1 MKITNNNYLK
11 KIEKQNTGAS
21 YLSRL
26 PANNAGGLNVS
37 AKPAAQSVVKNQP
50 KDTWGAFGGA
60 LFVGEKLLTGLVS
73 SFEGAVDYLG
83 SGFAKLIGNDKWA
96 EEIISED
103 WFGDWYSHPEEWFNP
118 SDGWKIAGDVAG
130 SIGTSIPALGIGIV
144 THGAALPTFAAAALP
159 AAGRSTQEAYKKTG
173 ELGIQ
178 EFGYGLASGTVEG
191 GLETVTNLIGMGTG
205 TLIKSFSKS
214 FAKEAG
220 EAAVK
225 EGLIKTVGKSFIGE
239 AFEEGTSEF
248 LDPYIKRATYDGQAE
263 NATPDQIIYSGIIGG
278 LSGALMGGGGYGIN
292 TANSFIKGH
301 KLTTKGG
308 ESEVFQTSD
317 YILGKAQKD
326 ALDADIFKE
335 IKDTREK
342 LTLSLESTGGKVET
356 VAQKKMLGDLSR
368 SNIVGAMNMGVARRA
383 LNIVNNAPDI
393 AKRLSAYGYKDT
405 SGRAMT
411 FTAEEIT
418 AGYDPKKP
426 SSIYKALK
434 ENAQL
439 RSLAVADAAGALML
453 DTSRFAHATMTGE
466 VLAGK
471 VDLNRFRETATPEEI
486 KAVSEALKI
495 DSWQGLTYESFAEKL
510 TDYLK
515 GGGVNRAIKT
525 NELKASFKTAEP
537 SQAFS
542 DIPKGVF
549 FNNDGV
555 RRYTDGNIDI
565 GISKEGDSYRI
576 YDYHTDSLTNEM
588 SKSDVN
594 GILRS
599 YNGEKLKV
607 FEAARA
613 QKAAIEE
620 MQRQAAEI
628 DTYARDNIKD
638 YKKLSSPAQS
648 QIRRIIEDGRA
659 KGVSDSDVL
668 AYAKIA
674 AHSGLDFAF
683 DKESNAIRNSKL
695 EIRNDTSSSQL
706 QSNYEPPSPQG
717 EGLRYADGYYDA
729 SRNLVV
735 INPEATRT
743 AERLL
748 IHELDHAIRKAYG
761 NSKFKIRD
769 SKFESTK
776 KEIEQ
781 KYDKKEHNSEFF
793 AYYSEKMLTNK
804 HTLEKLIEAEPTLK
818 EKILNFFKGASEDYA
833 DVPKLSGAAKRYY
846 RTYKKLFDEFSARN
860 AENNALE
867 PNNNGF
873 GSYNNVAGVSD
884 NVRTTVDKYSYNALT
899 KKKDL
904 SVVTLSTVIPQTT
917 DGKIDKKAIIAQ
929 GKLNARK
936 QNNPNNTDTNTYV
949 HIDDIGVD
957 VLLGAK
963 GLQHGLARSEETAFA
978 VMKIGDILKESIAV
992 NEMNGSAER
1001 KTDMSYVL
1009 LGACQDNANL
1019 YVVRSVVSKLENDVT
1034 EIDVY
1039 QLGAVK
1045 GKKTKTPNSALKR
1058 GAAVTEQSSLISS
1071 GSSTV
1076 SISDFMQYVKDI
1088 PLINEILSEDVAK
1101 KLGIQRSVGTLSS
1114 DLRYALDIESEKS
1127 GNRKYNALIKWVA
1140 DNYIG
1145 KKDSSLEA
1153 NNLRQAFFKLSEQ
1166 ANSKWFDASMSDKQV
1181 LRKLLDIA
1189 GEIMNDE
1196 FDTPNIYQIYNKS
1209 KGAKKSATSKKK
1221 AKTESVGNSSRRK
1234 ENVVYSNDIEREN
1247 VRLRAEWEGDTVFS
1261 ENTVEETLYKKIEQF
1276 KYLKKGVRD
1285 EIIRDLW
1292 VGLEESR
1299 SAEERKTAE
1308 IMATNKIVEAIVLN
1322 PKSEVG
1328 MTEDGLSDR
1337 KQLTEKVIKVV
1348 SGIAK
1353 SGKLSERVKLE
1364 KKFAQQAKTKA
1375 NAEKREAIAKKQAE
1389 ITEKAK
1395 ATIAEEKKKAEAKA
1409 QKTVERGRK
1418 ALEAEKSRLKAD
1430 YESDRVY
1437 NEKTVEDRLYD
1448 KVEQFKY
1455 LNKEIKERL
1464 VRELW
1469 FDLNESKGPEWRK
1482 AVEIEHTV
1490 KIVDEILHNPNSDY
1504 DFTNPS
1510 DRQRLNESV
1519 SKVISGIAKSGRLSK
1534 NVKLEK
1540 RLMQEAKTEAN
1551 AKQRIL
1557 NGIYQTL
1564 KKIDD
1569 KKKKRFMSASSYKS
1583 AEFGKTIE
1591 TLTKMDWRGNFSTNI
1606 ARGLMKELSGWYTAD
1621 NPMIFPQ
1628 KNDENSFSKATAE
1641 YNPAIAGRL
1650 KMLSEEGDGDY
1661 TVRELQALS
1670 DVISYFTKLVDEY
1683 DKVYLE
1689 GKWQDGEV
1697 EAKNI
1702 IKTVKKQEKIGL
1714 PAVVRGLRNKWLSFG
1729 FKTYGDPLSVM
1740 KLADMYG
1747 DGIFTKYY
1755 NEWMNGEI
1763 NAEAEAKKIKT
1774 KYDEFMKANRK
1785 YLKGAETETVKLHGQ
1800 DVLKIDLISYAMTLK
1815 REQAWESSANGGVV
1829 FIDPKDGN
1837 KVTLKPVKVDK
1848 SEGYK
1853 GIKAAIE
1860 AEQKA
1865 VMSMLSETDV
1875 EYMKILEEG
1884 FELAKVAKTMGD
1896 MQRLGFVNVIEG
1908 YYYPIRHAYPEHV
1921 SDFNA
1926 ELISTDRYAN
1936 ASFNKST
1943 TEEANSA
1950 ILIRSADTT
1959 FNSHVKGVS
1968 RYLYLSPVMDSFN
1981 KLYKLKVGESSV
1993 QRTIEESK
2001 TAWRDNGKLVGF
2013 DYLQNLMLDTMGL
2026 GKSVGDDFFAKIR
2039 GGAVTFALGA
2049 NPKVLVTQL
2058 SSIIA
2063 STNVLRWSSHVAG
2076 LKSWSGDMDK
2086 YSSVAAL
2093 RNNDYTVAK
2102 AEGVVER
2109 INTWSRVFTAGISLM
2124 DRFVVYRAWAACQAE
2139 VARTGGPAVGTEA
2152 NKIEAGKLLD
2162 KVILETQQNSFTSR
2176 RTEGARRG
2184 NVFVKSFQMYKSDSI
2199 TNFGRAVDG
2208 WGEVHYLK
2216 ALLKSDALDANERK
2230 TAEAKLGEAKKH
2242 LGKAIGA
2249 IAEQAIFMM
2258 LITEMFRGFYG
2269 KNDDETEEEKRT
2281 RLVVD
2286 GLGNLYSGIP
2296 ILSEIHS
2303 TLTSNY
2309 GFDTMEYSALN
2320 DFFDTAKSAI
2330 DYASKA
2336 FDGTADKREG
2346 ARFTQNLLYSA
2357 GQLIGVPT
2365 RNMKNLTY
2373 GVVRMFDKDSAYKWD
2388 NALYKKNYSADLNE
2402 AVAKGDIDRAMMI
2415 MELALGEKLGGG
2427 FKDGSIKE
2435 LTRLAGLGEKVTP
2448 SAISDN
2454 ITVNGEE
2461 YALDK
2466 DQYEAVK
2473 AKYNE
2478 VIAGVNSF
2486 TESRFYKALSDEQKA
2501 KALRKMYSTYKDIAY
2516 DTVLGTNRNDKALI
2530 MSKLLPENVFNA
2542 YLSLNVY
2549 ESDKDREGKTIA
2561 GSKRAKVVKAI
2572 GELGVSAEERLLLIC
2587 ASGYTLKDGDIRGLS
2602 AEAAKRRLL
2611 KYILSLKGASAA
2623 EKAEI
2628 AEMCGFEVKN
2638 GKIVRSSVG
2647 NLPKLK
2653 I

>member
-1 MKITNNNYLK
+1 MYANKSTTVK
-11 KIEKQNTGAS
+11 KRTLAEMYG
-21 YLSRL
+21 
-26 PANNAGGLNVS
+26 NNAGGLNVS
-37 AKPAAQSVVKNQP
+37 SKPSGVQTGKKQEP
-50 KDTWGAFGGA
+50 KDTWGPLGGA

-73 SFEGAVDYLG
+73 SVEGAFDTLG
-83 SGFAKLIGNDKWA
+83 VSFAKLFGNDAWA

-103 WFGDWYSHPEEWFNP
+103 WYGDWYSHPEEWFNP
-118 SDGWKIAGDVAG
+118 SEGWKIAGNIAG
-130 SIGTSIPALGIGIV
+130 SIGTSGPAMATAIGLSIA
-144 THGAALPTFAAAALP
+144 TGGAAAPVAIGGFLSAALP
-159 AAGRSTQEAYKKTG
+159 AAGRGMKEAYDQTG
-173 ELGIQ
+173 TLGDKELI
-178 EFGYGLASGTVEG
+178 YGALSGGLEG
-191 GLETVTNLIGMGTG
+191 GLESVTNLIGMGTG
-205 TLIKSFSKS
+205 TLVKSFSKS

-278 LSGALMGGGGYGIN
+278 LSGAVMGGGGYGIN

-317 YILGKAQKD
+317 YILGKVKVD
-326 ALDADIFKE
+326 ELDADIFKE
-335 IKDTREK
+335 IAETREK
-342 LTLSLESTGGKVET
+342 LTLSLQSTGGKVET

-368 SNIVGAMNMGVARRA
+368 ANVVGAINMGVARRA

-418 AGYDPKKP
+418 AGYNPKKP

-471 VDLNRFRETATPEEI
+471 VDLNRFREIATPEEI

-510 TDYLK
+510 TDYLQS
-515 GGGVNRAIKT
+515 GGVNRAIKT
-525 NELKASFKTAEP
+525 NELKASFKAAEP
-537 SQAFS
+537 SRAFS

-565 GISKEGDSYRI
+565 GISKEGDSYRL
-576 YDYHTDSLTNEM
+576 YDYQTDSLTNEM
-588 SKSDVN
+588 SKGDVS

-599 YNGEKLKV
+599 YNGEKLKF

-620 MQRQAAEI
+620 MQKQSAEI

-668 AYAKIA
+668 AYAKVA
-674 AHSGLDFAF
+674 AHSGLDIVF
-683 DKESNAIRNSKL
+683 DKEGTKVKNKAG
-695 EIRNDTSSSQL
+695 EDTYRPAA
-706 QSNYEPPSPQG
+706 YEWQKN
-717 EGLRYADGYYDA
+717 RIT
-729 SRNLVV
+729 V
-735 INPEATRT
+735 NPESKKG
-743 AERLL
+743 AESIL
-748 IHELDHAIRKAYG
+748 IHELDHAIRNYFGKDG
-761 NSKFKIRD
+761 QRMSKVFNRALVETDKTTQ
-769 SKFESTK
+769 E
-776 KEIEQ
+776 EIL
-781 KYDKKEHNSEFF
+781 KNSEEVAKPGQLEAVFKDEVNAYF
-793 AYYSEKMLTNK
+793 AERMLTNRQ
-804 HTLEKLIEAEPTLK
+804 TLERIVKAEPGIK
-818 EKILNFFKGASEDYA
+818 ERILSFFKGASADYA
-833 DVPKLSGAAKRYY
+833 DVPKLSGSAKWY
-846 RTYKKLFDEFSARN
+846 YKKFKKMFDDFSARN
-860 AENNALE
+860 SEALANEKSLTSMNQENMQVSDRQYSLRIKHTDGMVEELADAKNLTSNQAIEYLEQAKKGKLRWDTYIPVRSDTPQVIIDTLEQVNEKVNNQSLVMQVRKAQKAMSSENRGARGGKYGNNVRPHSLSPEKIVEIVSKLDEPSLMIYQTNRQGQDGEAL
-867 PNNNGF
+867 PNNVSVFVEYTDGGKESVAIIEFESSINPEFIGTEF
-873 GSYNNVAGVSD
+873 GDTSYH
-884 NVRTTVDKYSYNALT
+884 T
-899 KKKDL
+899 
-904 SVVTLSTVIPQTT
+904 VVTIFEPDTERYGEPFDYAEELLQ
-917 DGKIDKKAIIAQ
+917 
-929 GKLNARK
+929 
-936 QNNPNNTDTNTYV
+936 NPNNIELQIKRRPSNESAIGKKHPNT
-949 HIDDIGVD
+949 
-957 VLLGAK
+957 
-963 GLQHGLARSEETAFA
+963 S
-978 VMKIGDILKESIAV
+978 KELPSVISIPQ
-992 NEMNGSAER
+992 
-1001 KTDMSYVL
+1001 K
-1009 LGACQDNANL
+1009 
-1019 YVVRSVVSKLENDVT
+1019 T
-1034 EIDVY
+1034 EIDNTFDE
-1039 QLGAVK
+1039 K
-1045 GKKTKTPNSALKR
+1045 
-1058 GAAVTEQSSLISS
+1058 SLE
-1071 GSSTV
+1071 
-1076 SISDFMQYVKDI
+1076 
-1088 PLINEILSEDVAK
+1088 N
-1101 KLGIQRSVGTLSS
+1101 SS
-1114 DLRYALDIESEKS
+1114 DKQFALDIE
-1127 GNRKYNALIKWVA
+1127 
-1140 DNYIG
+1140 
-1145 KKDSSLEA
+1145 
-1153 NNLRQAFFKLSEQ
+1153 
-1166 ANSKWFDASMSDKQV
+1166 
-1181 LRKLLDIA
+1181 
-1189 GEIMNDE
+1189 
-1196 FDTPNIYQIYNKS
+1196 T
-1209 KGAKKSATSKKK
+1209 
-1221 AKTESVGNSSRRK
+1221 
-1234 ENVVYSNDIEREN
+1234 EN
-1247 VRLRAEWEGDTVFS
+1247 VRLRAELEGDTVFS

-1353 SGKLSERVKLE
+1353 SGKLSERAKLE
-1364 KKFAQQAKTKA
+1364 KTFAQQAKTKA

-1395 ATIAEEKKKAEAKA
+1395 ATIAEEKNKAEAKA

-1418 ALEAEKSRLKAD
+1418 ALEAERSRLKAD
-1430 YESDRVY
+1430 YESDRVF
-1437 NEKTVEDRLYD
+1437 NEKTVEDRLYN

-1455 LNKEIKERL
+1455 LKKDVKERL
-1464 VRELW
+1464 VRDL
-1469 FDLNESKGPEWRK
+1469 FLALNESNGAEWRK

-1519 SKVISGIAKSGRLSK
+1519 SKVVSGIAKSGRLSK
-1534 NVKLEK
+1534 AVKLEK
-1540 RLMQEAKTEAN
+1540 QLMQEAKTEAN

-1557 NGIYQTL
+1557 NSIHQTL

-1583 AEFGKTIE
+1583 AEFGQTIE
-1591 TLTKMDWRGNFSTNI
+1591 KLTSIEWRSGFSSNI
-1606 ARGLMKELSGWYTAD
+1606 ARERMQELANWYTAD
-1621 NPMIFPQ
+1621 NPMLFPP

-1661 TVRELQALS
+1661 TVRELEALS

-1689 GKWQDGEV
+1689 GKWQDGEAY
-1697 EAKNI
+1697 AKDL

-1755 NEWMNGEI
+1755 NEWMNAEI
-1763 NAEAEAKKIKT
+1763 NADAEAKKIKT

-1815 REQAWESSANGGVV
+1815 REQSWESIANGGVV
-1829 FIDPKDGN
+1829 FIDPKYEN
-1837 KVTLKPVKVDK
+1837 KVTLKPFKVD
-1848 SEGYK
+1848 EGDGYK
-1853 GIKAAIE
+1853 ARLKAAIE

-1865 VMSMLSETDV
+1865 VMSMLSDTDA

-1908 YYYPIRHAYPEHV
+1908 YYYPIRHAYTTHI

-1959 FNSHVKGVS
+1959 FNNHVKGVS

-2063 STNVLRWSSHVAG
+2063 STNVLSWSSHVAG

-2320 DFFDTAKSAI
+2320 DFFDTAKAAI
-2330 DYASKA
+2330 DYAGKV
-2336 FDGTADKREG
+2336 FDGVADKREG

-2357 GQLIGVPT
+2357 GQLVGVPT

-2427 FKDGSIKE
+2427 FNDGSIKE

-2448 SAISDN
+2448 SAISDS

-2516 DTVLGTNRNDKALI
+2516 DTVLGTNRNDKTLI

-2549 ESDKDREGKTIA
+2549 ESDKDREGKTVA

-2587 ASGYTLKDGDIRGLS
+2587 ASGYTLKDGDIRGVS
-2602 AEAAKRRLL
+2602 AERAKARLL

-2638 GKIVRSSVG
+2638 GKILRSSVG

-2653 I
+2653 VT